1 MFVFFSKLLPL
12 FLYPLGL
19 IFLIL
24 VGIGFW
30 SWRQQSSLQ
39 WPALA
44 GLMILLISGNS
55 WVSDALLRSLEYQ
68 YSPKENL
75 PTAPAIVVLGG
86 GLYQASYPRQFPEVA
101 EAGDRPIYAAQL
113 YGEGKAPY
121 VIATGGRIPWLGKV
135 ESSEA
140 EDMGLLLQRLG
151 VPEEAIIKEGKSL
164 NTRENAVFTKEIL
177 DRRNIDT
184 IILVTSGY
192 HMPRAK
198 RVFEKLG
205 ITVIPAAT
213 DFLST
218 SGARSDLNLANII
231 LTLMPDAKSLDL
243 TTMALKEYLG
253 LVIYRI
259 QGWA

>member
-1 MFVFFSKLLPL
+1 MFVFLSKFLPL

-19 IFLIL
+19 ILLIL
-24 VGIGFW
+24 TGICFW
-30 SWRQQSSLQ
+30 GWRQQSGVQ

-44 GLMILLISGNS
+44 GVMILLISGNA
-55 WVSDALLRSLEYQ
+55 WVSDALIQSLEYQ
-68 YSPKENL
+68 CLPKENL

-121 VIATGGRIPWLGKV
+121 IIATGGRIPWLGKV
-135 ESSEA
+135 ETSEA
-140 EDMGLLLQRLG
+140 TDMALLLQRLG
-151 VPEEAIIKEGKSL
+151 VPADRIIEEGKSL
-164 NTRENAVFTKEIL
+164 NTRENGVFTKEIL
-177 DRRNIDT
+177 DRRNIKE

-205 ITVIPAAT
+205 ITVIPAPT

-218 SGARSDLNLANII
+218 PTESNDFNLANVI
-231 LTLMPDAKSLDL
+231 LKLVPNAQSLAL

-253 LVIYRI
+253 LLIYTI

>member
-1 MFVFFSKLLPL
+1 
-12 FLYPLGL
+12 
-19 IFLIL
+19 
-24 VGIGFW
+24 
-30 SWRQQSSLQ
+30 
-39 WPALA
+39 
-44 GLMILLISGNS
+44 
-55 WVSDALLRSLEYQ
+55 
-68 YSPKENL
+68 
-75 PTAPAIVVLGG
+75 
-86 GLYQASYPRQFPEVA
+86 
-101 EAGDRPIYAAQL
+101 
-113 YGEGKAPY
+113 
-121 VIATGGRIPWLGKV
+121 
-135 ESSEA
+135 
-140 EDMGLLLQRLG
+140 MGLLLQRLG
-151 VPEEAIIKEGKSL
+151 VPEEAVIKEGKSL

-218 SGARSDLNLANII
+218 SGASGNLNLANII
-231 LTLMPDAKSLDL
+231 LTLVPDAKSLDL

-253 LVIYRI
+253 LLIYQI